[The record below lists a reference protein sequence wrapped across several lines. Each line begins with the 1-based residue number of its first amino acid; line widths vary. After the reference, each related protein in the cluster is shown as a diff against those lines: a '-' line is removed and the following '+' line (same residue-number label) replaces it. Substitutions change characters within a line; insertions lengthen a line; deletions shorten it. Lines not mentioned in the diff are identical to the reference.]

1 MSRVGRHVPGR
12 RPVDQCRSEQWFN
25 RRPDAAS
32 RWHDGR
38 FATLMDVVEHYNTTK
53 QLALSD
59 QDKRDLVE
67 YLKSL

>member
-1 MSRVGRHVPGR
+1 
-12 RPVDQCRSEQWFN
+12 
-25 RRPDAAS
+25 
-32 RWHDGR
+32 
-38 FATLMDVVEHYNTTK
+38 MDVVEHYNTTK